1 MARLF
6 YMIMEESQMGNQIC
20 MRPLTYVTD
29 GVGIIRLIW
38 PGNIS
43 MQNKGSK
50 LPVREAG
57 KGRMHVHVSTNKRQ
71 GSRMVVSIINTGDDL
86 IKIKEREATAW
97 MNGPCEESG

>member
-1 MARLF
+1 MAGLF
-6 YMIMEESQMGNQIC
+6 YMIMEESHMGNQIC

-50 LPVREAG
+50 LPV
-57 KGRMHVHVSTNKRQ
+57 
-71 GSRMVVSIINTGDDL
+71 
-86 IKIKEREATAW
+86 
-97 MNGPCEESG
+97 

>member
-1 MARLF
+1 
-6 YMIMEESQMGNQIC
+6 MGNQIC

-86 IKIKEREATAW
+86 IKIKESSNIILSTIFNQRNDCIVNERLPT
-97 MNGPCEESG
+97 